1 MQTARAALRL
11 IGVLVVLIGSYLMWL
26 LTRVTALFS
35 LELAQR
41 SHHFVVRSWA
51 RAMLAVIGVRVT
63 ATGTPPTPPFFLVSN
78 HLSYIDILVYLSRV
92 DGVFLAKSEVAGWP
106 GLGHLARV
114 TGTLFVNRQR
124 KSDLLRVVKEVR
136 SSMDAGWGVMVF
148 PEGTSTHGESVQPF
162 KSSIFEVAVKAD
174 SPVYHASVTYETEPS
189 SPSAQ
194 HSVCWWGD
202 MEFISHF
209 IQLLTLPSIAARI
222 TFGDEPVTGSNRKL
236 LALQAHEAILR
247 HFRPVM
253 GSGETNILS

>member
-1 MQTARAALRL
+1 MRIARVALRL
-11 IGVLVVLIGSYLMWL
+11 IAVFTVLTAAYLLWL
-26 LTRVTALFS
+26 LSRVTALFS
-35 LELAQR
+35 LRLAQR
-41 SHHFVVRSWA
+41 THHFVVRGWA

-63 ATGTPPTPPFFLVSN
+63 ATGTPPDPPFFLVSN

-136 SSMDAGWGVMVF
+136 SSMEAGWGVMVF
-148 PEGTSTHGESVQPF
+148 PEGTSTQGESVQPF

-174 SPVYHASVTYETEPS
+174 CPVYHASVTYETEPN

-194 HSVCWWGD
+194 LSVCWWGD
-202 MEFISHF
+202 MEFFSHF
-209 IQLLTLPSIAARI
+209 IQLLTLPSIAAGI

-236 LALQAHEAILR
+236 LALHAHEAILR
-247 HFRPVM
+247 HFTPVP
-253 GSGETNILS
+253 GSGDPTILS